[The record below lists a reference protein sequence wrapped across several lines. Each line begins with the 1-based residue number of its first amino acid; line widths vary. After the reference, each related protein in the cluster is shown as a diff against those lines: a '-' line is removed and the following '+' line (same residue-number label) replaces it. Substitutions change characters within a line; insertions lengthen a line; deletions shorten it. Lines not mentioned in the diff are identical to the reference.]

1 VLRSV
6 RACYR
11 ASVVLRHACTN
22 AAVVALDPAAAALDA
37 ALVQREGQ
45 FGSAGRD
52 QAADM
57 TRPAMHRLVYTAR
70 GVRTD

>member
-1 VLRSV
+1 M
-6 RACYR
+6 
-11 ASVVLRHACTN
+11 LRHACTN
-22 AAVVALDPAAAALDA
+22 AAVVALDLAAAAKDA

-45 FGSAGRD
+45 VRSAGRD

-57 TRPAMHRLVYTAR
+57 TCHAMHRLVYTAR